1 MQSPS
6 HPAWSPADLRRLL
19 SAGRFDRYAAA
30 AGSHER
36 AAQLYLWNARISG
49 ALHETLGMFEVVLRN
64 ALDRQLTA
72 YHQIALA
79 GNGHWYADSGMP
91 WTSKK
96 LVDQIDR
103 ARAQATANGKSPE
116 IHGKIIAELT
126 FGFWRYILAAHY
138 QTTLWAPAL
147 RRAFPHLGSQQR
159 AAVYPLIDRLH
170 SLRNRVAHH
179 EPVHALNIAARH
191 KELLYVSGWIDPAAA
206 AWIGQTSRVPGVL
219 ATRP

>member
-1 MQSPS
+1 VQPPLHTACS
-6 HPAWSPADLRRLL
+6 AADLRRLL
-19 SAGRFDRYAAA
+19 SPGRFDRYATA
-30 AGSHER
+30 AGSREQ

-72 YHQIALA
+72 YHQITLS
-79 GNGHWYADSGMP
+79 GSGHWYCDPRMP
-91 WTSKK
+91 WTSQK
-96 LVDQIDR
+96 LVDRIDR
-103 ARAQATANGKSPE
+103 ARAQATANGRKPE
-116 IHGKIIAELT
+116 IHGKVIAELT

-147 RRAFPHLGSQQR
+147 RRAFPHHRSQQR

-179 EPVHALNIAARH
+179 EPVHDLNIAARY
-191 KELLYVSGWIDPAAA
+191 KELLHVSGWIDPAAA
-206 AWIGQTSRVPGVL
+206 AWIGQTSRIPSVL
-219 ATRP
+219 TTRP

>member
-1 MQSPS
+1 
-6 HPAWSPADLRRLL
+6 LL
-19 SAGRFDRYAAA
+19 SPGRFDRYVAA
-30 AGSHER
+30 AGSRER

-72 YHQIALA
+72 YHQITLS
-79 GNGHWYADSGMP
+79 GNGHWYSDARMP

-96 LVDQIDR
+96 LTDQIDR
-103 ARAQATANGKSPE
+103 ARAQATAHGKTLE
-116 IHGKIIAELT
+116 IHGKVIAELS

-147 RRAFPHLGSQQR
+147 RRAFPQLSSQQR
-159 AAVYPLIDRLH
+159 ATVYPPIDRLH

-179 EPVHALNIAARH
+179 EPVHSLNVAARY
-191 KELLYVSGWIDPAAA
+191 KELLHLSGWIDPAAA
-206 AWIGQTSRVPGVL
+206 AWIGQASRISSVL
-219 ATRP
+219 AARP